1 MEKRIEHVKD
11 VEGQNYLAIKIEKSD
26 IDKSTNSIDKFLID
40 LKSRIDEEEFE
51 LYTDNQEKRDK
62 GEHHITVINVMDYS
76 RLTKAMG
83 MDKFVEAIQH
93 ILEYEIDDLQML
105 GVGKAESKGN
115 TSYFIVCE
123 SDKLD
128 AVRTRFELTKQDF
141 HITIGFDKK
150 DVFGVVKDKS
160 SLL

>member
-1 MEKRIEHVKD
+1 MKKRIEHVKD
-11 VEGQNYLAIKIEKSD
+11 AIGQNYLAIKIDSLELHPFMDHLRSLLRKED
-26 IDKSTNSIDKFLID
+26 FD
-40 LKSRIDEEEFE
+40 
-51 LYTDNQEKRDK
+51 LYTRNQKTRDK
-62 GEHHITVINVMDYS
+62 EEHHITVINVMDYG

-93 ILEYEIDDLQML
+93 VLEYEIDDLQML

>member
-11 VEGQNYLAIKIEKSD
+11 VNGQNYLAIRIEKSD
-26 IDKSTNSIDKFLID
+26 IDKFLID
-40 LKSRIDEEEFE
+40 LKSRIGDDAFE
-51 LYTDNQEKRDK
+51 LYTRNQETRDK
-62 GEHHITVINVMDYS
+62 SEHHITVISVMDYG
-76 RLTKAMG
+76 RLTKSMG
-83 MDKFVEAIQH
+83 MDKFVSALQP
-93 ILEYEIDDLQML
+93 ILEYEIDDLDML

-115 TSYFIVCE
+115 TSYFVVCE

-128 AVRTRFELTKQDF
+128 AVRTRLGLPKQDL
-141 HITIGFDKK
+141 HITIGFDKR